1 MKKNE
6 RLMQQLG
13 EVEDKYIAEAFPTA
27 NASKSHIKRIIIGA
41 MGAAAAG
48 VIVWQGAANIPNR
61 TPEKEAPSTSASQ
74 GQITNTTDT
83 SSMATTSDT
92 PTSGSQIIEFPK
104 SNGELEIIDT
114 SGMDNGG
121 MGFEG
126 YRVYNISEL
135 IGANPSRENCEFTE
149 LPVFFDC
156 GHERYKLPRKFTTEE
171 MEKRLKDIAGE
182 LTDEEFT
189 PIDVRPDSGYYEAKA
204 GDITIKME
212 DKFLIINFGKAID
225 LPDEYGVFYR
235 RDDREQAV
243 KSINYL
249 LEKYKNIIQL
259 DNPVPVISTNYDI
272 DNNAGTSYYFYNDSE
287 DPLTALMNYNFRQGS
302 FTGETVRMD
311 DPYKYANP
319 YDAYKDTGDLI
330 TILIEDSFSYKYE
343 NLAGMYPVIS
353 YDEAHQK
360 LIGGDYT
367 TTVWVENDLP
377 NGMNTDEIFFTG
389 ISYKRTENHRYYL
402 PYYRFLIELHPER
415 SGDYALSEGMK
426 EYGAF
431 YVPAVTPDYLASENT
446 DVGFN

>member
-13 EVEDKYIAEAFPTA
+13 EVDDKYITEAYPTA
-27 NASKSHIKRIIIGA
+27 NTAKKHVKRIIIGA

-48 VIVWQGAANIPNR
+48 VIMWQGISNIPNR
-61 TPEKEAPSTSASQ
+61 TPEKEAPNTSAPK
-74 GQITNTTDT
+74 N
-83 SSMATTSDT
+83 
-92 PTSGSQIIEFPK
+92 QIIEFPK
-104 SNGELEIIDT
+104 NSSELEIINT
-114 SGMDNGG
+114 SNMSSEG
-121 MGFEG
+121 MGSEI
-126 YRVYNISEL
+126 YMVYDISE
-135 IGANPSRENCEFTE
+135 ITGANPSRANCEFTE

-156 GHERYKLPRKFTTEE
+156 GHERYRVPRKFTTEE

-182 LTDEEFT
+182 LTDEAFT

-204 GDITIKME
+204 GDITLKIK
-212 DKFLIINFGKAID
+212 DTYLIINFGKAVD

-235 RDDREQAV
+235 RDDREKAV

-272 DNNAGTSYYFYNDSE
+272 DNNAGTYYYFYNDSE

-367 TTVWVENDLP
+367 TTVWIENDLP

-389 ISYKRTENHRYYL
+389 ISYKRTEYHKYCL

-415 SGDYALSEGMK
+415 SGSYVLSEGMK

-431 YVPAVTPDYLASENT
+431 YVPAVSSDYLASENT
-446 DVGFN
+446 DTAFN